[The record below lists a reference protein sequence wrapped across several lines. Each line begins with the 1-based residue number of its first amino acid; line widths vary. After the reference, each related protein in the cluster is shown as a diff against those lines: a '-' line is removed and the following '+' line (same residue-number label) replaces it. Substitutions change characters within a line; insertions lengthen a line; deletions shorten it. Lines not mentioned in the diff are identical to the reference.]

1 MKVSDIMLDLETGD
15 ASVHDAYIQEAMGQ
29 VNVSAAIY
37 DAAKNIASL
46 DPSEMTEVIQEAATN
61 AGLPTDREKA
71 IELMYEA
78 AEREL
83 IGTCRHLYQEASLFV
98 ESATSATSP
107 TAVLDML
114 AKKCGAK
121 TTLNP
126 SKQYAKEFAQS
137 VLKCK
142 ELDVKKATFIKGS
155 SAQKVSAAVIK
166 AFVHLAQAAGISI
179 PESITN
185 NDSVKAVVPALP
197 TSKCDGECSVSYIVG
212 NVQNAAD
219 ALSSAFTT
227 DKGEKLSAPDIQKT
241 DKPTRD
247 DIATVMCCWFAV
259 VAVANA
265 IKGEMKSAGSKV
277 EKKISAANAKQ
288 NKKKASGDIEKCNA
302 SAPKVNADLKKACS
316 SLNSAFKDAFY
327 SIISTKGAEV

>member
-114 AKKCGAK
+114 ATKCGAK
-121 TTLNP
+121 STLNP

-137 VLKCK
+137 VTKCK

-155 SAQKVSAAVIK
+155 SAQKASAAVIK
-166 AFVHLAQAAGISI
+166 AFVNLAQAAGISI

-197 TSKCDGECSVSYIVG
+197 TSKCDGECSVSYMVG
-212 NVQNAAD
+212 NVENAAD
-219 ALSSAFTT
+219 ALASLV
-227 DKGEKLSAPDIQKT
+227 GEGGVKLEKT
-241 DKPTRD
+241 DKPSPN

-277 EKKISAANAKQ
+277 EKKISAAMKKQ
-288 NKKKASGDIEKCNA
+288 DKKNASGDIEKCNA
-302 SAPKVNADLKKACS
+302 SAVKVNKDLNKACS